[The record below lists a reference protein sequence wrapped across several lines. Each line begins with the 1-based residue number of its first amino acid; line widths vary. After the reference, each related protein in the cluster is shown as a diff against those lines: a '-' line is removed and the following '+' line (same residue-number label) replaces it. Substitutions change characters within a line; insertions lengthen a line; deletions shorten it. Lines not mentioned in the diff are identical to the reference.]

1 MRIHLGIV
9 TRVFAQI
16 DVIARTPSEIA
27 DRSGVGISKVIE
39 VLDFLT
45 EFGIVEVEGRKF
57 RASGDIRAL
66 P

>member
-1 MRIHLGIV
+1 LGIV

-16 DVIARTPSEIA
+16 DVIARTPKEIA

-45 EFGIVEVEGRKF
+45 EFGIVEGDGRKF

>member
-1 MRIHLGIV
+1 MGVV

-16 DVIARTPSEIA
+16 DVIARTPREIA

-45 EFGIVEVEGRKF
+45 EYGLVELEGRKF
-57 RASGDIRAL
+57 RASGDMRAL